1 MSHPQI
7 YNGAVMSEPEHILHS
22 RLTRGDRQLLVHW
35 KGVTTASATWEDADS
50 FINRYPG
57 FQLEDELL
65 IEGGGERCHVGP
77 ALPASTPCSG
87 AATTGTKWLGAI

>member
-7 YNGAVMSEPEHILHS
+7 YNGAVMPEPEHILHS
-22 RLTRGDRQLLVHW
+22 CLTRGDHQLLVHW

-65 IEGGGERCHVGP
+65 IEGGGEMSCGASITSVDPAFRCSNHRH
-77 ALPASTPCSG
+77 
-87 AATTGTKWLGAI
+87 

>member
-35 KGVTTASATWEDADS
+35 KGATTASATWEDADS

-65 IEGGGERCHVGP
+65 IEGGGRDVMWGQHYQRRPRVQVQQPP
-77 ALPASTPCSG
+77 ALSG
-87 AATTGTKWLGAI
+87 

>member
-7 YNGAVMSEPEHILHS
+7 YNGAVMPEPEHILHS
-22 RLTRGDRQLLVHW
+22 CLTRGDHQLLVHW

-57 FQLEDELL
+57 FQLEDKLL
-65 IEGGGERCHVGP
+65 VEGGGERCHVGQHYQRRPRVQVQQPP
-77 ALPASTPCSG
+77 ALSG
-87 AATTGTKWLGAI
+87 